1 MSDHS
6 LIADVSSTRQ
16 PWTGVSL
23 AENFEGLVAAIKSEG
38 WVDDLL
44 AGAAFGTEVVATAID
59 PFSAL
64 LANGLGWAMEY
75 FEPLQDML
83 DQLAGMPDVVAAHA
97 ATWDN
102 IAAELS
108 DTAAELSSYLKGD
121 LPDWT
126 GRAATAYAGMMGH
139 NVAAVGGLSAGAAAM
154 AAATEAAGNL
164 VRLTRDIVRDLIADL
179 VARVIVWAAE
189 AIFVVT
195 IPVIAAQITAAVVK
209 WAGRILSY
217 TTALVTSLTNLT
229 RLVQG

>member
-6 LIADVSSTRQ
+6 LVADVVPARR
-16 PWTGVSL
+16 PWSGASL
-23 AENFEGLVAAIKSEG
+23 AENFEGLIAAIESES

-44 AGAAFGTEVVATAID
+44 AGAAFGAEIVATAID

-75 FEPLQDML
+75 FAPLQQML
-83 DQLAGMPDVVAAHA
+83 DQLAGRPDAVAAQA

-102 IAAELS
+102 IAQELNGTAGDLGTHLGDDLS
-108 DTAAELSSYLKGD
+108 D
-121 LPDWT
+121 WQ
-126 GRAATAYAGMMGH
+126 GRAATAYAAMMGH
-139 NVAAVGGLSAGAAAM
+139 NVAAVGGLSAVATAM

-164 VRLTRDIVRDLIADL
+164 VRATRDIVRDLIADL

-195 IPVIAAQITAAVVK
+195 IPVIAAQITAAVAK
-209 WAGRILSY
+209 WAARILSY

-229 RLVQG
+229 RLLNG